1 MERLFQEGSKIK
13 KKFNEMSIFCLT
25 FILLLTLVGCK
36 KSNETKNNIVEK
48 NLSKII
54 STSNNNVQLASNPY
68 EYISNNKKEYADI
81 ISSEGA
87 LEYMLN
93 EFAKSNE
100 DGLKEYIMA
109 LVCCDILGEDVTNKQ
124 WNSGREWYTN
134 YLSIKES

>member
-1 MERLFQEGSKIK
+1 MKRLFQEGSKIK
-13 KKFNEMSIFCLT
+13 KKFNEMSIFCLM

-36 KSNETKNNIVEK
+36 KSNETKNSIVEK

-54 STSNNNVQLASNPY
+54 STSNINVQLASNPY

-81 ISSEGA
+81 VSSEGA

-93 EFAKSNE
+93 EFNKSNE

-109 LVCCDILGEDVTNKQ
+109 VACCDILGEDGNNVQ
-124 WNSGREWYTN
+124 WNSGREWYKN
-134 YLSIKES
+134 YLSNRES